1 MLEKDRQQR
10 LKFFSNYLHLFQK
23 VADTSDDEI
32 VSLCEKLIVEMR
44 KMNFEYHNYWDF
56 KREWDAIQRGSENE
70 FEKLLDCSLNTYLAF
85 LTYFSREEHMS
96 GDYGTFYINGVKNG
110 KYEFILTQIV
120 NRLAKEETDKNNKL
134 GIAGEF
140 YTAAELTR
148 RGYVASLT
156 SKNTQTI
163 DLLASSKD
171 GKRSVCIQIKTC
183 SNKKMNTWKM
193 SKSSEQG
200 ASNHLYYVFVN
211 LCDDDPPKFFV
222 VPSTIVAK
230 RIADDYLH
238 WKKKTRKDGAMH
250 PETDMRTFK
259 LYGND
264 LEQYQNAWSLLGLD

>member
-1 MLEKDRQQR
+1 
-10 LKFFSNYLHLFQK
+10 
-23 VADTSDDEI
+23 
-32 VSLCEKLIVEMR
+32 
-44 KMNFEYHNYWDF
+44 
-56 KREWDAIQRGSENE
+56 
-70 FEKLLDCSLNTYLAF
+70 
-85 LTYFSREEHMS
+85 MS
-96 GDYGTFYINGVKNG
+96 GDYGYFYIAGAKSG

-120 NRLAKEETDKNNKL
+120 NRLAKKETDKNNRL

-148 RGYVASLT
+148 HGYVASLT

-211 LCDDDPPKFFV
+211 LRDDDSPTFFV
-222 VPSTIVAK
+222 VPSTVVSES
-230 RIADDYLH
+230 IADDHRPLACI
-238 WKKKTRKDGAMH
+238 KETGVSQRKDKNCFGVTH
-250 PETDMRTFK
+250 
-259 LYGND
+259 
-264 LEQYQNAWSLLGLD
+264 